1 MAITKTKT
9 LKKATVY
16 PASDSSAASTTIAG
30 NPVIYVV
37 EEIVLDDSEDDQ
49 LPLARNIERDIFRY
63 TEDGGYAT
71 DISSEDAL
79 VQTIAG
85 AIWS

>member
-49 LPLARNIERDIFRY
+49 LPLARNIEKDIFRY

>member
-63 TEDGGYAT
+63 VEDGGAAT